1 MTLKKSVFFLG
12 QNLESMRQKLRL
24 PSCWCG
30 RALRQLC
37 GARSCELL
45 CLSWVILCTLLP
57 LSVFLGDLYRFFQ
70 LRDFGS
76 RARATTGTRLPAS
89 KCTWGREH
97 AGSLLLSVYP
107 YIACSMVGTGLTK
120 FRPHPQSWC
129 VESPILSSA
138 PPTRPPLRIHSLS
151 SFSLQL

>member
-1 MTLKKSVFFLG
+1 MVRIWR
-12 QNLESMRQKLRL
+12 SMRQKLRL

-37 GARSCELL
+37 GARACELL
-45 CLSWVILCTLLP
+45 RLSWGILCKLLP
-57 LSVFLGDLYRFFQ
+57 LSVFLGDLYRFFH

-76 RARATTGTRLPAS
+76 RARATTETRLPAS

-97 AGSLLLSVYP
+97 AGSLLLSLYP
-107 YIACSMVGTGLTK
+107 YIACSTVGTGLTK

-138 PPTRPPLRIHSLS
+138 PPPRPPLRIHSLS